1 MSQQKFLHSFEGR
14 YREATEG
21 RMFSSKQQQ
30 LSMRKAVVY
39 VYIKRSLVTP
49 FCRDDINGRP
59 FLLFY
64 VLNLTHIPWL
74 RLGFLTLRV
83 TH

>member
-14 YREATEG
+14 CREATEG

-39 VYIKRSLVTP
+39 VYINRSLVTP

-59 FLLFY
+59 FILFY
-64 VLNLTHIPWL
+64 IFNLTHIAWF
-74 RLGFLTLRV
+74 RLGLLTLRV

>member
-1 MSQQKFLHSFEGR
+1 MSQQKFLHPFEVR
-14 YREATEG
+14 CREATE
-21 RMFSSKQQQ
+21 RRTFYSKQQQ

-39 VYIKRSLVTP
+39 VYINRSLVTP

-59 FLLFY
+59 FILFY
-64 VLNLTHIPWL
+64 IFNLTHIPWL
-74 RLGFLTLRV
+74 RLGFLTLGI

>member
-1 MSQQKFLHSFEGR
+1 
-14 YREATEG
+14 
-21 RMFSSKQQQ
+21 MFSSKQQQ

-59 FLLFY
+59 FIFSIH
-64 VLNLTHIPWL
+64 VLYLTHITWL
-74 RLGFLTLRV
+74 RLGFLTLGV